1 MNFWY
6 NLFYETSTISF
17 FSHYNYFSCLF
28 YECIDFDRRFL
39 DCRYLRLA
47 FIAYRN
53 LHFAYKVTKFIRLV
67 EKQTKK

>member
-1 MNFWY
+1 AITTILAVYFMNASI
-6 NLFYETSTISF
+6 LTG
-17 FSHYNYFSCLF
+17 
-28 YECIDFDRRFL
+28 DFL
-39 DCRYLRLA
+39 IAGIYA

>member
-1 MNFWY
+1 MKLPQFLLLAITTILAVYFMNASI
-6 NLFYETSTISF
+6 LTG
-17 FSHYNYFSCLF
+17 
-28 YECIDFDRRFL
+28 DFL
-39 DCRYLRLA
+39 IAGIYA

>member
-1 MNFWY
+1 MKLPQFLFLAFTTILAVYFMNASI
-6 NLFYETSTISF
+6 LTG
-17 FSHYNYFSCLF
+17 
-28 YECIDFDRRFL
+28 DFL
-39 DCRYLRLA
+39 IAGIYA

>member
-1 MNFWY
+1 MKLPQFLFLAITTILAVYFMNASI
-6 NLFYETSTISF
+6 LTG
-17 FSHYNYFSCLF
+17 
-28 YECIDFDRRFL
+28 DFL
-39 DCRYLRLA
+39 IAGVYA

>member
-1 MNFWY
+1 MKLPQFLFLAITTILAIYFMNASI
-6 NLFYETSTISF
+6 LTG
-17 FSHYNYFSCLF
+17 
-28 YECIDFDRRFL
+28 DFL
-39 DCRYLRLA
+39 IAGIYA

>member
-1 MNFWY
+1 MKLPQFLFLAITTILAVYFMNASI
-6 NLFYETSTISF
+6 LIG
-17 FSHYNYFSCLF
+17 
-28 YECIDFDRRFL
+28 DFL
-39 DCRYLRLA
+39 IAGIYA

>member
-1 MNFWY
+1 MKLPQFLFLAITTILAVYFMNASI
-6 NLFYETSTISF
+6 LTG
-17 FSHYNYFSCLF
+17 
-28 YECIDFDRRFL
+28 DFL
-39 DCRYLRLA
+39 ITGIYA

>member
-1 MNFWY
+1 MKLPQFLFLAITTILAVYFMNASILTG
-6 NLFYETSTISF
+6 N
-17 FSHYNYFSCLF
+17 
-28 YECIDFDRRFL
+28 FL
-39 DCRYLRLA
+39 IAGIYA

>member
-1 MNFWY
+1 MKLPQFLFLAITIILAVYFMNASI
-6 NLFYETSTISF
+6 LTG
-17 FSHYNYFSCLF
+17 
-28 YECIDFDRRFL
+28 DFL
-39 DCRYLRLA
+39 IAGIYA

>member
-1 MNFWY
+1 MKLPQF
-6 NLFYETSTISF
+6 LFLAITTILAV
-17 FSHYNYFSCLF
+17 YFRNASILTG
-28 YECIDFDRRFL
+28 DFL
-39 DCRYLRLA
+39 IAGIYA

>member
-1 MNFWY
+1 MKLPQFLFLATTTILAVYFMNASI
-6 NLFYETSTISF
+6 LTG
-17 FSHYNYFSCLF
+17 
-28 YECIDFDRRFL
+28 DFL
-39 DCRYLRLA
+39 IAGIYA

>member
-1 MNFWY
+1 MKLPQFLFLAITTILAVYFMNASI
-6 NLFYETSTISF
+6 LTG
-17 FSHYNYFSCLF
+17 
-28 YECIDFDRRFL
+28 DFL
-39 DCRYLRLA
+39 IAGIYV

>member
-1 MNFWY
+1 MKLPQFLFLAITTILVVYFMNASI
-6 NLFYETSTISF
+6 LTG
-17 FSHYNYFSCLF
+17 
-28 YECIDFDRRFL
+28 DFL
-39 DCRYLRLA
+39 IAGIYA

>member
-1 MNFWY
+1 MKLPQFLFLAITTILAVYFMN
-6 NLFYETSTISF
+6 TSILTG
-17 FSHYNYFSCLF
+17 
-28 YECIDFDRRFL
+28 DFL
-39 DCRYLRLA
+39 IAGIYA

>member
-1 MNFWY
+1 KLPQFLFLAITTILAVYFMNASI
-6 NLFYETSTISF
+6 LTG
-17 FSHYNYFSCLF
+17 
-28 YECIDFDRRFL
+28 DFL
-39 DCRYLRLA
+39 IAGIYA

>member
-1 MNFWY
+1 MKLPQFLFLAITTILAVYFMNASV
-6 NLFYETSTISF
+6 LTG
-17 FSHYNYFSCLF
+17 
-28 YECIDFDRRFL
+28 DFL
-39 DCRYLRLA
+39 IAGIYA